1 MKIPAAVLFI
11 ARLLF
16 LAFVILSTGYCLLA
30 YIPFTYQQIHVGGLL
45 NWLNTFVRFH
55 PLFYWLALGLAGL
68 SISPEL
74 QERPYRKSAW
84 VFIAVGAVA
93 GIGLA
98 THPVLANLRNAPSSA
113 VWAVLWLTPA
123 VWLGALDLLSRGS
136 ELRWAEVETVDEG
149 RVFSACWQTGLFLAL
164 SYFGADFVRIRAAHS
179 PEISTAQGAWVLA
192 AAVVTQLLLWM
203 MVFCLLE
210 LMQLAAAKT
219 EQKVRAA
226 FIGSVLATWFLGWLV
241 IRFVIFPTL
250 SLMGTWN
257 WVLSIS
263 VSGAV
268 AIYFSGTSVRLSA
281 MTADRIESGLG
292 LSLQPFR
299 FLEDAAW
306 WFRCGALAAV
316 TAAGWYLSRKASL
329 LDWDFLIQKTLVS
342 VIAVVAFAIFYFINK
357 KDRSSQPATT
367 YAVAG
372 MVLLAYLCVGA
383 LEPNVTHA
391 ADGTAGATRLLDQYA
406 DYDVAFRM
414 ADDLLT
420 QPKVGTR
427 HSGAHENFY
436 AFLAEN
442 THIPRSRQ
450 VAPVDVQL
458 VKSIVPAER
467 KPNIFVFVID
477 SLRRDYVSPYNPTV
491 DFTPEIEAFAGESVV
506 FNNAFTRYGGTG
518 LSEPSIWMGG
528 LMLHK
533 QYITPFAPMN
543 ALQKLMDA
551 EQYQQ
556 FVSKDTILQTVVGPS
571 NAITELDAHI
581 GTMNYEFCATLTELT
596 GKLSARKDDA
606 RPVFAYTQ
614 PQNIHVS
621 VIDHE
626 GRSVPTGANAPEGFD
641 RAYASRVR
649 RMDGCFGNFIQFL
662 KQSGMYENSIVVL
675 TSDHG
680 DFLGERG
687 QWGHAYSLAPEVTRV
702 PLIVHLPEWMKAQVV
717 VDTNAVAFT
726 TDVTPSLYYLLGQK
740 PVVRNG
746 IYGRPLF
753 SSGMDR
759 TEAVHDSYL
768 LASSYAPVYGL
779 LLSNGHLLYVAD
791 GVNYTDS
798 AYEIGSD
805 GSNAQIAVTPEL
817 RKRGQQGI
825 SDQVNEV
832 AHFYRL
838 R

>member
-1 MKIPAAVLFI
+1 MRIPASALFI

-16 LAFVILSTGYCLLA
+16 LGFVILSAGYCLLA

-45 NWLNTFVRFH
+45 SWLNAFLRFH
-55 PLFYWLALGLAGL
+55 PLIYWFALVLVGL
-68 SISPEL
+68 SIHREL
-74 QERPYRKSAW
+74 RERPLRKSAW
-84 VFIAVGAVA
+84 TFAVA
-93 GIGLA
+93 GMLGGIGLA
-98 THPVLANLRNAPSSA
+98 IHPVLTDLRNDASSA
-113 VWAVLWLTPA
+113 AWALVWLVPA
-123 VWLGALDLLSRGS
+123 VWLGVLDLFGNAG
-136 ELRWAEVETVDEG
+136 ELRWAPGDSVDDDG
-149 RVFSACWQTGLFLAL
+149 IFAACWQTGALLAV
-164 SYFGADFVRIRAAHS
+164 SYFISAYLRMRAAHN
-179 PEISTAQGAWVLA
+179 PEVSSTQKLWVLA
-192 AAVVTQLLLWM
+192 AAVATELLLWM

-210 LMQLAAAKT
+210 LIQLAASRV
-219 EQKVRAA
+219 EQKLPAA
-226 FIGSVLATWFLGWLV
+226 FLGSVLATWFLGWLV
-241 IRFVIFPTL
+241 VRFVIFPTV
-250 SLMGTWN
+250 SLAGFWN
-257 WVLSIS
+257 WMLSIA
-263 VSGAV
+263 VSGTV
-268 AIYFSGTSVRLSA
+268 AIYFAGTSVRLSV
-281 MTADRIESGLG
+281 MSGDRVESGLA
-292 LSLQPFR
+292 LLLQPFR
-299 FLEDAAW
+299 FIEDSAW
-306 WFRCGALAAV
+306 WLCGLSLITV
-316 TAAGWYLSRKASL
+316 GVAGWYLSWRASL
-329 LDWDFLIQKTLVS
+329 LDWDFLIQKTLAS
-342 VIAVVAFAIFYFINK
+342 VIAVTLFAIFYFINHEK
-357 KDRSSQPATT
+357 KASHPASA
-367 YAVAG
+367 YAIAG
-372 MVLLAYLCVGA
+372 AVLFAYLCVGA
-383 LEPNVTHA
+383 LEPKVTYA
-391 ADGTAGATRLLDQYA
+391 ADGTSGATRLLDQYA
-406 DYDVAFRM
+406 DYDVAFRL

-427 HSGAHENFY
+427 HSGSHENFY

-442 THIPRSRQ
+442 THIPRSKQ

-458 VKSIVPAER
+458 VKSMVPADR

-477 SLRRDYVSPYNPTV
+477 SLRRDYVSPYNPSV
-491 DFTPEIEAFAGESVV
+491 DFTPAIGAFAGESTV

-518 LSEPSIWMGG
+518 LSEPSIWLGG

-551 EQYQQ
+551 EQYEE

-581 GTMNYEFCATLTELT
+581 GTMNYEFCTTLTELT
-596 GKLSARKDDA
+596 GKLAERKDDA

-626 GRSVPTGANAPEGFD
+626 GRSVPPTENAPAGFE

-649 RMDGCFGNFIQFL
+649 RIDACFGKFIQYL
-662 KQSGMYENSIVVL
+662 KQSGAYENSIVVL

-702 PLIVHLPEWMKAQVV
+702 PLIIHLPEWMQKQVV
-717 VDTNAVAFT
+717 ADTNSVAFT
-726 TDVTPSLYYLLGQK
+726 TDVTPTLYYLLGQK
-740 PVVRNG
+740 PIVRNG
-746 IYGRPLF
+746 IYGRPLVT
-753 SSGMDR
+753 SATDQPG
-759 TEAVHDSYL
+759 AVHDSYL

-779 LLSNGHLLYVAD
+779 LMSNGRLLYVAD

-798 AYEIGSD
+798 AYETGSD
-805 GSNAQIAVTPEL
+805 GSNTPITVTPEL

-825 SDQVNEV
+825 RDQVNEV